1 MSRLFSNFACKRDM
15 IQLDNLTIGYQSRRR
30 KVVVAENL
38 CACTEDGSLV
48 CLAGVNGVGKSTLL
62 RTIGGFQP
70 PLGGS
75 VQAGSGNR
83 KASVESMTQT
93 ERSRMIGVVLT
104 ERTDLAR
111 LSVYDIVSFGRTPY
125 SGLLGNLSEEDCTA
139 VDYAI
144 RLTGIESLKDRDA
157 GTLSDGE
164 RQKVMI
170 AKALAQQTPVII
182 LDEPSAFLD
191 YPSKNDL
198 MRLLHRLAHEEGK
211 TILLSSHDLDIVS
224 RTADCFWVMER
235 QEGKSVIHSEK
246 TLRF

>member
-1 MSRLFSNFACKRDM
+1 M

-30 KVVVAENL
+30 IVVVAENL
-38 CACTEDGSLV
+38 CACTEDGTLV
-48 CLAGVNGVGKSTLL
+48 CLVGVNGVGKSTLL
-62 RTIGGFQP
+62 RTIGGFQS

-75 VQAGSGNR
+75 VLAGSGNL
-83 KASVESMTQT
+83 KASVESMTQA

-104 ERTDLAR
+104 ECTDLAR

-125 SGLLGNLSEEDCTA
+125 TNLLGNLSEEDRTA
-139 VDYAI
+139 VDDAI
-144 RLTGIESLKDRDA
+144 RLTGIESLKNRDA

-191 YPSKNDL
+191 YPSKMEL
-198 MRLLHRLAHEEGK
+198 MRLLQRLAHEERK

-235 QEGKSVIHSEK
+235 QEGNTVIHSEN

>member
-1 MSRLFSNFACKRDM
+1 M
-15 IQLDNLTIGYQSRRR
+15 IQIDNLNIGYKSRRHNA
-30 KVVVAENL
+30 VVAENL
-38 CACTEDGSLV
+38 CACTGDGTLV
-48 CLAGVNGVGKSTLL
+48 CLVGVNGVGKSTLL
-62 RTIGGFQP
+62 RTIGGFLP

-75 VQAGSGNR
+75 VQVGAGNR
-83 KASVESMTQT
+83 KASVESMTQA

-104 ERTDLAR
+104 ERADLAR
-111 LSVYDIVSFGRTPY
+111 LTVYDIVGFGRTPY
-125 SGLLGNLSEEDCTA
+125 TGLLGNLSEEDHTA

-144 RLTGIESLKDRDA
+144 RITGIESLKNRDA

-191 YPSKNDL
+191 YPSKGEL
-198 MRLLHRLAHEEGK
+198 MRLLQRLAHEEGK
-211 TILLSSHDLDIVS
+211 TVLLSSHDLDIVS
-224 RTADCFWVMER
+224 RTADCFWVMGR
-235 QEGKSVIHSEK
+235 QEGKTVIRSEN

>member
-1 MSRLFSNFACKRDM
+1 M

-30 KVVVAENL
+30 NVVVAENL
-38 CACTEDGSLV
+38 CACTEDGTLV
-48 CLAGVNGVGKSTLL
+48 CLVGVNGVGKSTLL
-62 RTIGGFQP
+62 RTIGGFQS

-75 VQAGSGNR
+75 VLAGSGNL
-83 KASVESMTQT
+83 KASVESMTQA

-125 SGLLGNLSEEDCTA
+125 TNLLGDLSEEDRTA
-139 VDYAI
+139 VDDAI
-144 RLTGIESLKDRDA
+144 RLTGIESLKNRDV

-191 YPSKNDL
+191 YPSKMEL
-198 MRLLHRLAHEEGK
+198 MRLLQRLAHEERK

-235 QEGKSVIHSEK
+235 QEGNTVIHSEN

>member
-1 MSRLFSNFACKRDM
+1 M

-30 KVVVAENL
+30 NVVVAENL
-38 CACTEDGSLV
+38 CACTEDGTLV
-48 CLAGVNGVGKSTLL
+48 CLVGVNGVGKSTLL
-62 RTIGGFQP
+62 RTIGGFQS

-75 VQAGSGNR
+75 VLAGSGNL
-83 KASVESMTQT
+83 KASVESMTQA

-125 SGLLGNLSEEDCTA
+125 TNLFGNLSEEDRTA
-139 VDYAI
+139 VDDAI
-144 RLTGIESLKDRDA
+144 RLTGIESLKNRDA

-191 YPSKNDL
+191 YPSKMEL
-198 MRLLHRLAHEEGK
+198 MRLLQRLAHEERK

-235 QEGKSVIHSEK
+235 QEGNTVIHSEN